1 MSQRKILDFLSS
13 RPDGA
18 SSEEIARNLK
28 IRHRHVDK
36 IIQDLEFAGEVFRYK
51 GGWRSTVATLKIT
64 CGNPRANVLTDEFN
78 FAGEEGSLLQ

>member
-13 RPDGA
+13 RSDGA

-51 GGWRSTVATLKIT
+51 GGWRSTVATLTYI
-64 CGNPRANVLTDEFN
+64 
-78 FAGEEGSLLQ
+78 